1 VNQSSLG
8 EWINPPSAFLHQRA
22 ELIIVNLSILL
33 RIQILKT
40 LIGIS
45 LRYFNAQLVQAT
57 EKLDEIYRSV
67 VVHVKKVKRFTH
79 ILKLLMED
87 APYNLEV
94 VGQIRLQATIR
105 GLFGVVVV
113 AGIGGE
119 DLVDVT
125 RLVLDFLDFD
135 GEEVANIDYFN

>member
-1 VNQSSLG
+1 VSQSSLR

-22 ELIIVNLSILL
+22 ELIIVNLPILL

-40 LIGIS
+40 LIGIC
-45 LRYFNAQLVQAT
+45 LRYFNAQFVQAT

-67 VVHVKKVKRFTH
+67 VIHVKKVKRFAH
-79 ILKLLMED
+79 VLKLLMED

-94 VGQIRLQATIR
+94 VGQVRLQATIR
-105 GLFGVVVV
+105 SFLRVVVV